1 VERRHQGVDWG
12 RSLLHQE
19 KGKIVDRGAEQI
31 AQDMKAITETRLA
44 IAERLSQIE
53 QHVGTTMQHARTMMT
68 HLEDSTTSAVR
79 DTMQVTKEA
88 FDPKIQA
95 ERHPWA
101 FVGGALVLG
110 YAVGTL
116 YYHDARRI
124 PSGVIP
130 YYPPSTKGAAVMP
143 TNGAPTS
150 EHTESGVYPFYP
162 HGAID
167 DRGREQGRAGRPTLW
182 VELEQGLHDELAD
195 IRNGAIRFGRGL
207 LRDLI
212 SHAVPALAQIIGN
225 PHDGD
230 RSKRDPARR

>member
-1 VERRHQGVDWG
+1 M
-12 RSLLHQE
+12 
-19 KGKIVDRGAEQI
+19 DRGAEQI
-31 AQDMKAITETRLA
+31 AEDIKAITETRLA
-44 IAERLSQIE
+44 IAERLGQIE

-88 FDPKIQA
+88 FDPKIHA

-110 YAVGTL
+110 YAIGSL
-116 YYHDARRI
+116 YYRDARRI
-124 PSGVIP
+124 PAGVIP

-150 EHTESGVYPFYP
+150 EHRESGVYPFYP
-162 HGAID
+162 HGAMD
-167 DRGREQGRAGRPTLW
+167 DGVRDQGHADRVTLW
-182 VELEQGLHDELAD
+182 TELEHALHDEIAEV
-195 IRNGAIRFGRGL
+195 RNGAIRFGRGL

-212 SHAVPALAQIIGN
+212 SHAVPAFAQIIRN
-225 PHDGD
+225 SHDGD
-230 RSKRDPARR
+230 RSNRDSTRR

>member
-1 VERRHQGVDWG
+1 VD
-12 RSLLHQE
+12 
-19 KGKIVDRGAEQI
+19 KGAEQI

-95 ERHPWA
+95 ERHPWG

-110 YAVGTL
+110 YAVGSL
-116 YYHDARRI
+116 YYRDARRI

-130 YYPPSTKGAAVMP
+130 YYPPGTKGAEVMP
-143 TNGAPTS
+143 TNSAPMS
-150 EHTESGVYPFYP
+150 EHREAGVYPFYP
-162 HGAID
+162 HGAMD
-167 DRGREQGRAGRPTLW
+167 DRRRDQGHADRATLW
-182 VELEQGLHDELAD
+182 AELEHALHDEFAEV
-195 IRNGAIRFGRGL
+195 RNGAIRFGRGL

-212 SHAVPALAQIIGN
+212 SQAVPVLAQIIRN
-225 PHDGD
+225 PHDGN
-230 RSKRDPARR
+230 RSNRDSARR